1 MTFSEVDQRYITLK
15 ERFAAG
21 EITAEQFDDELLNMM
36 VQDVQGRWWAKA
48 RLSGEWHY
56 YDAATED
63 WQRADPPGAAAPP
76 ELLIPPT
83 KKAVVQP
90 STIDQ
95 PGQPAPPQG
104 AKQQPT
110 THQPA
115 QPDKRVVGTK
125 QPAPTKASAVTEPAA
140 NASGQ
145 TPEPAPAKTV
155 TGFRWAKHAPKQ
167 SYATTPTASTQ
178 TGAHASP
185 PSTAAS
191 APKSSAV
198 AAAGSGASVK
208 GVPVN
213 YDFRP
218 VPELSGMKKALFYL
232 LSLCIPIA
240 GIVLFFV
247 YRKKPVAEDRTAAR
261 MFLLLGV
268 VSILFAGLCLPA
280 YTATGFLIFQGG
292 SF

>member
-63 WQRADPPGAAAPP
+63 WLRADPPGAAALP
-76 ELLIPPT
+76 EVLIPPT
-83 KKAVVQP
+83 KKAAVQP
-90 STIDQ
+90 STSAQ
-95 PGQPAPPQG
+95 PGQSATPQS
-104 AKQQPT
+104 AKQQPAT
-110 THQPA
+110 QQPVP
-115 QPDKRVVGTK
+115 PDETVAGTK
-125 QPAPTKASAVTEPAA
+125 QPASTKTSTVTEPAA
-140 NASGQ
+140 NAAGQ
-145 TPEPAPAKTV
+145 AAEPAPAKTA
-155 TGFRWAKHAPKQ
+155 TGLRWAKQAPKQ

-178 TGAHASP
+178 TGAHAP
-185 PSTAAS
+185 PSNAAS

-198 AAAGSGASVK
+198 AAGSGASVK

-261 MFLLLGV
+261 MFLILGII
-268 VSILFAGLCLPA
+268 SILFAGLCLPA